1 MNGER
6 TIRRILVANR
16 GEIARRVFRTC
27 RRLGID
33 AVAVFSD
40 ADADEP
46 FVREASA
53 AVHLGGSE
61 PAASYLDIG
70 KTVAAARAA
79 GADAVHPGYGFL
91 AENPDFAAACR
102 EAGLV
107 FIGPP
112 AEAVRAMGSKAEAKA
127 IAAGAGVPVLAATAV
142 TDGADVRAAAE
153 GIGFPLLVK
162 ASAGGGGKGMR
173 IVREAAELEEAARA
187 AGREAVSAFGDGT
200 LLLERFLERPRHIEI
215 QVMADRHGNIGS
227 LFEREC
233 SVQRRYQKVIEEAP
247 SPAVNDDLREKLG
260 EAAVSLA
267 RAASYQGAGTVEFLA
282 EEDGSFWFLEMN
294 TRLQVEHPV
303 TEAVTGLDL
312 VELQIRAAE
321 GADLSPVLEAARRR
335 GLRGHAVEARLYAE
349 DPARGFLPQTG
360 TLHRLEFPEGL
371 RADAGPES
379 GSQVSVFYDPLVAK
393 VVSWAENRAGAARK
407 LAAGLRAARIHG
419 LTTNR
424 ELLVRILE
432 HEDFA
437 AGRADTGWLERQDAA
452 RLGAPLAGGEVLEAM
467 AAAASLA
474 GQAERRAQAKVLGS
488 VPSGY
493 RNNPSQLNYD
503 LYRFG
508 EREIKV
514 GYRMREDGATVE
526 IDGEARPQAELLEA
540 APDRVRLR
548 WRGVDRSF
556 QVARAEDRRFVD
568 TAAADATL
576 TLLPRLPVAEAE
588 AETGSLRSPM
598 PGKILRVEATAGQ
611 RVEAGEPLVV
621 LEAMKMEHT
630 ISAPRSGV
638 VASVN
643 ITPGDQ
649 VEANQ
654 LLAVLN
660 P

>member
-1 MNGER
+1 MNGEK

-173 IVREAAELEEAARA
+173 IVRGAAELEEAARA

-282 EEDGSFWFLEMN
+282 EENGSFWFLEMN

-526 IDGEARPQAELLEA
+526 IDGEARPQAEMLEA

-548 WRGVDRSF
+548 WRGVDRLF
-556 QVARAEDRRFVD
+556 QVARAGDRRFVD

>member
-1 MNGER
+1 MNGEK

-33 AVAVFSD
+33 TAAVFSD

-91 AENPDFAAACR
+91 SENPDFAAACR

-112 AEAVRAMGSKAEAKA
+112 ADAVRAMGSKAEAKA
-127 IAAGAGVPVLAATAV
+127 IAAGAGIPVLTATAV
-142 TDGADVRAAAE
+142 TDGADVREAAE
-153 GIGFPLLVK
+153 EVGFPLLVK

-173 IVREAAELEEAARA
+173 IVREAAGLEEAARA

-215 QVMADRHGNIGS
+215 QVMADRHGNVGS

-247 SPAVNDDLREKLG
+247 SPAVSDDLRERLG

-267 RAASYQGAGTVEFLA
+267 RAVSYQGAGTVEFLV

-303 TEAVTGLDL
+303 TEAVTSLDL

-321 GADLSPVLEAARRR
+321 GADLSPALEAARRR

-437 AGRADTGWLERQDAA
+437 AGGADTGWLERQDAA

-526 IDGEARPQAELLEA
+526 IDGEARPQADLLEA

-556 QVARAEDRRFVD
+556 QVARAGDRRFVD
-568 TAAADATL
+568 TAAADAAL
-576 TLLPRLPVAEAE
+576 TLLPRRPVAEAE
-588 AETGSLRSPM
+588 AETGSLHSPM

-660 P
+660 S